1 MPPMASTI
9 RMAKSHVISA
19 PHSGRSAGGV
29 GQRFSRAATI
39 SATASSTSSVS
50 TIMSR
55 SAALILP
62 SASAVS
68 RSQSSMP

>member
-1 MPPMASTI
+1 
-9 RMAKSHVISA
+9 MAKSHIIGASLPVTRVV
-19 PHSGRSAGGV
+19 GRGV

-62 SASAVS
+62 SARTVS
-68 RSQSSMP
+68 RSQSNMPFQ